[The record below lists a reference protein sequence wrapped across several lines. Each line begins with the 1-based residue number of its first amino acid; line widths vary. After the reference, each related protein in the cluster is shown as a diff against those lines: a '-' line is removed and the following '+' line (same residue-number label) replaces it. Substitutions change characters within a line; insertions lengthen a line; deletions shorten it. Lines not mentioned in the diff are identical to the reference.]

1 MKRAFIPNILTFMNL
16 AFGIM
21 ALLATTEG
29 QYLNAGLFI
38 LGAGLIDRYD
48 GRIARLL
55 NAESPLGKELD
66 SLSDLV
72 SFGVAPAILAYF
84 MFDLIDLSFLGLIPV
99 ILFPVAGAY
108 RLARY
113 NSSSFNGV
121 FMGVPIT
128 IAGCM
133 LALFMLLLRNSMNL
147 RFLIPTLMVAFSY
160 LMVSTIKL
168 KKR

>member
-16 AFGIM
+16 SLGILS
-21 ALLATTEG
+21 LLATVQG
-29 QYLNAGLFI
+29 DYFNSGLFI
-38 LGAGLIDRYD
+38 LGAGIVDRYD

-72 SFGVAPAILAYF
+72 SFGVAPSILAYI
-84 MFDLIDLSFLGLIPV
+84 MFNLGEVGFLGLIPI
-99 ILFPVAGAY
+99 ILFPVAGSY

-113 NSSSFNGV
+113 NASSFDGI

-128 IAGCM
+128 IAGC
-133 LALFMLLLRNSMNL
+133 AITLFMLLLRNNLNL
-147 RFLIPTLMVAFSY
+147 RFLVILVMIAFSY

-168 KKR
+168 QKR